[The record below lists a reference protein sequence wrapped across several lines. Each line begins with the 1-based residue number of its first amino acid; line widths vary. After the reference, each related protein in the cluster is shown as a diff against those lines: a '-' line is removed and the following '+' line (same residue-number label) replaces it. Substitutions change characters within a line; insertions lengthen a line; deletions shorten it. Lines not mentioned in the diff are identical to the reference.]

1 MLKWDLHVRKETT
14 PNVGTASKTQ
24 CRCTLNLFCAFQF
37 VLTGMCM
44 QAQKEPSIIKE
55 LFLNFFVNLQFFC
68 CLFFLIMKK
77 LYHTYFSLAASSGIP
92 KQISRSNLP
101 ALLSAGSS
109 ESGLLVAPITRTWAV
124 AATLF
129 KSKGRKES

>member
-37 VLTGMCM
+37 VLTRMCM

-68 CLFFLIMKK
+68 CFFFFNNEEALSHILFSCCFIW
-77 LYHTYFSLAASSGIP
+77 YP
-92 KQISRSNLP
+92 
-101 ALLSAGSS
+101 
-109 ESGLLVAPITRTWAV
+109 
-124 AATLF
+124 
-129 KSKGRKES
+129 